1 MAMSFYEKFRKYT
14 PTDSER
20 QILDKITD
28 FTVVADIDK
37 RMIQV
42 NADFDTYVSYTS
54 LMSIELNIKEAYELN
69 YMAIHPRFSNMDF
82 SVEYMEHVFYE
93 LARNTAQGNGFFE
106 GAESKLEGAEITA
119 LGNTLSISLKNGGK
133 NLLIAGGCDK
143 AISEVIH
150 SMFGTHMEIDFCGVT
165 SIEYDEIN
173 TIPLPPIRMPVKRED
188 EEAEI
193 AEKMAAVS
201 STLSKGDAII
211 EIDPENA
218 MVKSGGMMFDISE
231 MENVYNRVKSI
242 SVIPLREASI
252 EAGMFTVC
260 GEVFS
265 YQKKLTKS
273 GEKYIVSFYLTDN
286 DASAI
291 VKMIYSADKDDEYS
305 KIKDGVSIML
315 HGNMQ
320 EDKFD
325 QTLVIKPKS
334 VAIIKRVKRT
344 DKAEEKRVELHL
356 HTTLSTKDS
365 TFSPA
370 DIVKTLT
377 RFGHKAV
384 AITDHGNLQA
394 FPEIM
399 TEIENAKSD
408 IKILYGI
415 EAYFVDDTAT
425 AVFGTANANVTGDTF
440 CVFDIE
446 TTGLSVKDCA
456 ITEIGAVL
464 YKNGEIIDTFESFV
478 NPKMEIS
485 EKITELTGITNE
497 MVADAPD
504 ISEVLPKFLEFAGDC
519 VFVAHNASFDIGFIR
534 DAAEQCGLPFNP
546 TYIDTVAMSRYCNQ
560 DLKKHNLDA
569 LAKYFDLGDFN
580 HHRAFEDAH
589 MLALIY
595 QKLCAKLTAEG
606 INDLGALTNAM
617 SANCDPKKIKSYHQI
632 ILVKNL
638 TGLKN
643 LYKLVSYS
651 YLDYFHKV
659 PRIPKTVLEQH
670 RDGLII
676 GSACEAGELYQAV
689 LANKPW
695 SELQEMAKF
704 YDYLEIQPLGNN
716 QFMIDKEIVAG
727 KDSLIEINK
736 KIIQLG
742 DELGI
747 PVVATGDVHFNEP
760 NDEIFRQILL
770 AGMKFSDADKHIPL
784 YMRTTEEMLA
794 EFDYLEPEKAYE
806 IVVTNT
812 NKIADMVEKIR
823 PIPPGNF
830 PPNMEGAVEELTN
843 SCYEL
848 AKELYGD
855 PLPEIVEKRL
865 ERELKPIIDNGFAV
879 LYVIARRLIKYSEQ
893 NGYLVG
899 SRGSVGS
906 SFVATMAG
914 ISEVNPLVPH
924 YRCPK
929 CRHCEFFDDGSVGS
943 GFDLPTKAC
952 PECGADMIGD
962 GHDIPFETFLGFK
975 GDKSPDIDL
984 NFSGDVQGKVHKYTE
999 VLFGAEN
1006 VFRAGTLGT
1015 IAEKNAYGYVKKYL
1029 EERNLTLNRAEE
1041 QRLANGCTGVKST
1054 TGQHPGGIIVIPK
1067 EYEVYD
1073 FTPVQH
1079 PADDPK
1085 SDIVTTHFAF
1095 KFLHD
1100 TILKLDLLG
1109 HDVPTKYKM
1118 MEKYSGLSVLDLP
1131 MNDPDVMELF
1141 ISTKSL
1147 GVNPE
1152 DIDSE
1157 VGTFGL
1163 PEFGT
1168 KFVRQMI
1175 VEAKPKNFTDLLQ
1188 ISGLSHGTDVWL
1200 GNAQELIHN
1209 GTCTISEVIGTRD
1222 SIMTYL
1228 IYKGL
1233 EPSLAF
1239 NIMEI
1244 VRKGKAKGKL
1254 TPEMVD
1260 EMRKHDVPE
1269 WYIDSC
1275 FKIKYMFPKAHAVAY
1290 DMSALRLGWFK
1301 VHMPQVFYAAFLSV
1315 APGGFDAEIVTKGKA
1330 NIVKVLRDIEQKGN
1344 EASQKEKD
1352 MVATLQL
1359 CNEAYARGY
1368 EFLKPDLYKSHAFHF
1383 TPEGEKGIRCPFSSM
1398 GGLGEAAAESIYN
1411 ACQDK
1416 EVLSVED
1423 LRTRAGISKA
1433 VIEIL
1438 RKNGVLDKLNET
1450 NQMTLF

>member
-1 MAMSFYEKFRKYT
+1 MNFYEKFKKYI
-14 PTDSER
+14 PTDAER
-20 QILDKITD
+20 KIVDKITD
-28 FTVVADIDK
+28 FSAKADVEK
-37 RMIQV
+37 RMIMLEAV
-42 NADFDTYVSYTS
+42 FSEYVHYEE
-54 LMSIELNIKEAYELN
+54 LVRIEDSIKNAYELN
-69 YMAIHPRFSNMDF
+69 YMTITPHFTNVEFTAAKMD
-82 SVEYMEHVFYE
+82 HVFFE
-93 LARNTAQGNGFFE
+93 LRRRTAQGQGFFN
-106 GAESKLEGAEITA
+106 GAETRLVGAEITA
-119 LGNTLSISLKNGGK
+119 SGDVLSISLKNGGK
-133 NLLIAGGCDK
+133 SLLLAGRCDEIIA
-143 AISEVIH
+143 EVIYD
-150 SMFGTHMEIDFCGVT
+150 MFGLRMEVDFCGVT
-165 SIEYDEIN
+165 S
-173 TIPLPPIRMPVKRED
+173 LPYEELEALHPHIHMTHSKMD
-188 EEAEI
+188 EERERAEL
-193 AEKMAAVS
+193 AAS
-201 STLSKGDAII
+201 AMNTLSSSEAYA
-211 EIDPENA
+211 EVNPEEA
-218 MVKSGGMMFDISE
+218 VVKSGNMMFDIGNIE
-231 MENVYNRVKSI
+231 DVYNRIKSI
-242 SVIPLREASI
+242 AVVPLRSATLDSEA
-252 EAGMFTVC
+252 FTVC

-265 YQKKLTKS
+265 YTKKLTKS
-273 GEKYIVSFYLTDN
+273 GDKCIVSFFMTDN
-286 DASAI
+286 DASAV
-291 VKMIYSADKDDEYS
+291 VKMIYSADRDEEYS
-305 KIKDGVSIML
+305 KIKDGVSIIL
-315 HGNMQ
+315 RGTMQ
-320 EDKFD
+320 IDRFD
-325 QTLVIKPKS
+325 GSAAIKPT
-334 VAIIKRVKRT
+334 AIGLIKRIKRT
-344 DKAEEKRVELHL
+344 DNAEKKRVELHL
-356 HTTLSTKDS
+356 HTTLSTMDS
-365 TFSPA
+365 TFSPK
-370 DIVKTLT
+370 DLVKTVT
-377 RFGHKAV
+377 RFGHSAV

-394 FPEIM
+394 YPEVM
-399 TEIENAKSD
+399 TEMENAGAEFKP
-408 IKILYGI
+408 IYGI
-415 EAYFVDDTAT
+415 ESYFVDDTAT
-425 AVFGTANANVTGDTF
+425 AVFGTANANLFDDTF

-478 NPKMEIS
+478 NPHTEIS
-485 EKITELTGITNE
+485 DKIVELTGITNE

-504 ISEVLPKFLEFAGDC
+504 ISEVLPKFFEFAGEN
-519 VFVAHNASFDIGFIR
+519 VLVAHNAGFDIGFIR
-534 DAAEQCGLPFNP
+534 EAAERLEIPFTP
-546 TYIDTVAMSRYCNQ
+546 TYIDTVALSRYCNPE
-560 DLKKHNLDA
+560 LKKHKLDVVA
-569 LAKYFDLGDFN
+569 EYFGLGDFN

-589 MLALIY
+589 MLGLIFG
-595 QKLCAKLTAEG
+595 KLCEKLDAEG
-606 INDLGALTNAM
+606 ITALDQLRVSM
-617 SANCDPKKIKSYHQI
+617 SASCDPKKLKSYHQI
-632 ILVKNL
+632 ILVKNQ

-651 YLDYFHKV
+651 YLDYFHRT

-704 YDYLEIQPLGNN
+704 YDYLEVQPLGNN
-716 QFMIDKEIVAG
+716 QFMIDKEIVAD
-727 KDSLIEINK
+727 KNSLIEINK
-736 KIIQLG
+736 KIIKLG

-747 PVVATGDVHFNEP
+747 PVVATGDVHFNEE
-760 NDEIFRQILL
+760 NDGIFRKILL
-770 AGMKFSDADKHIPL
+770 AGQKFADADKDIPL
-784 YMRTTEEMLA
+784 YFRTTDEMLA

-806 IVVTNT
+806 IVVENT
-812 NKIADMVEKIR
+812 NKIADMIEKIR

-830 PPNMEGAVEELTN
+830 PPHMDGAVEELTN
-843 SCYEL
+843 SCYDL

-929 CRHCEFFDDGSVGS
+929 CKHCEFFDDGSVGS
-943 GFDLPTKAC
+943 GFDLPPKDC
-952 PECGADMIGD
+952 PECGTAMLCD

-1015 IAEKNAYGYVKKYL
+1015 VADKNAYGYVKKYL
-1029 EERNLTLNRAEE
+1029 DERNLNVNNAEI
-1041 QRLANGCTGVKST
+1041 QRLTIGCTGVKKS
-1054 TGQHPGGIIVIPK
+1054 TGQHPGGIVVVPK
-1067 EYEVYD
+1067 EYDVYD

-1131 MNDPDVMELF
+1131 MNDPEVMELF
-1141 ISTKSL
+1141 ISTKSI
-1147 GVNPE
+1147 GVEPE

-1157 VGTFGL
+1157 VATFGL

-1200 GNAQELIHN
+1200 GNAQDLIHD
-1209 GTCTISEVIGTRD
+1209 GICTISEVIGTRD

-1233 EPSLAF
+1233 DPSLAF

-1254 TPEMVD
+1254 TPEMVE
-1260 EMRKHDVPE
+1260 EMKKHDVPD

-1315 APGGFDAEIVTKGKA
+1315 APGGFDAEIVTQGKK
-1330 NIVKVLRDIEQKGN
+1330 NIVAVLKDIEKKGN
-1344 EASQKEKD
+1344 DASQKEKD

-1359 CNEAYARGY
+1359 CNEACARGF

-1383 TPEGEKGIRCPFSSM
+1383 RPEGEKGIRCPFSSM
-1398 GGLGEAAAESIYN
+1398 GGLGEAAAQSLYD
-1411 ACQDK
+1411 ACQAE

-1423 LRTRAGISKA
+1423 LRTRAQVSKA

-1438 RKNGVLDKLNET
+1438 RNNGVLDNLNET